1 MSRDEGF
8 SLVELVLAMVL
19 VSIIAALAAPRYAV
33 AVSRYRVEAAARRV
47 AADLALAQSDAR
59 TASASRTVSFDPSTS
74 TYRLIGRSSL
84 DAPAANYVVS
94 LSSAP
99 YYSTLGTVS
108 FGGAGT
114 TSVTFNG
121 YGVPDNAG
129 TIVVRSGNLT
139 RQISVDADTGNA
151 SVR

>member
-1 MSRDEGF
+1 MDS
-8 SLVELVLAMVL
+8 
-19 VSIIAALAAPRYAV
+19 PT
-33 AVSRYRVEAAARRV
+33 
-47 AADLALAQSDAR
+47 AQ
-59 TASASRTVSFDPSTS
+59 
-74 TYRLIGRSSL
+74 YL
-84 DAPAANYVVS
+84 VS

-108 FGGAGT
+108 FGGAGA

-129 TIVVRSGNLT
+129 TIVVRSGNVT
-139 RQISVDADTGNA
+139 RQISVDADTGIA